1 MLKMFFSFE
10 ISEEKLS
17 IKFDNKL
24 IVFIFVF
31 KSFILEILLYISSN
45 NFIKF
50 SVFSLFNKFSI
61 MFLLYDKL
69 YFNLRKMKIII
80 KEYL

>member
-1 MLKMFFSFE
+1 MYFSLKISKEKFSN
-10 ISEEKLS
+10 
-17 IKFDNKL
+17 KFDIKL

-31 KSFILEILLYISSN
+31 KSFILEILLYMSSN

-50 SVFSLFNKFSI
+50 SVFNLFNKFSI
-61 MFLLYDKL
+61 IFLLYVKL

-80 KEYL
+80 NEYL

>member
-10 ISEEKLS
+10 ISIEKLS
-17 IKFDNKL
+17 NKFDIKL

-45 NFIKF
+45 NLIKF
-50 SVFSLFNKFSI
+50 SIFNLFNKFSI
-61 MFLLYDKL
+61 MLLLYVKL

-80 KEYL
+80 IEYL